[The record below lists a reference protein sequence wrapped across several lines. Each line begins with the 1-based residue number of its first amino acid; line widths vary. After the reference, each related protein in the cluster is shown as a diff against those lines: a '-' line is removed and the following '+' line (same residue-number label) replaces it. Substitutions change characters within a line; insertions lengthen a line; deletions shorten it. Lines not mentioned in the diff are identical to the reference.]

1 MKVNLFNN
9 FIAFGAGY
17 IKSDYSSKYF
27 QNSLMIIGYPNKSD
41 KTLDI
46 IDYIKNYEYSISN
59 IKINLTEGMRIEN
72 NIFEYKYKCIKFNNI
87 YKSGNIY
94 LEYNGIIIDDLINSK
109 IYEPYILK
117 IRNSTNNSYLE
128 SHYNIEYS
136 MIVTESDYQEYD
148 KYPIEIINYI
158 GYETSERFNDN
169 KNEYIG
175 KSIYYDIILKEN
187 LTTACGNPRCL
198 ICYEKDYECI
208 SLKSEEESEVLTT
221 KEKYKDLE
229 ILYTTIIIAGA
240 SIIPF
245 FYCYSFQNL
254 RIFFLLFKLLFFV

>member
-1 MKVNLFNN
+1 
-9 FIAFGAGY
+9 
-17 IKSDYSSKYF
+17 
-27 QNSLMIIGYPNKSD
+27 
-41 KTLDI
+41 
-46 IDYIKNYEYSISN
+46 
-59 IKINLTEGMRIEN
+59 
-72 NIFEYKYKCIKFNNI
+72 
-87 YKSGNIY
+87 
-94 LEYNGIIIDDLINSK
+94 
-109 IYEPYILK
+109 
-117 IRNSTNNSYLE
+117 
-128 SHYNIEYS
+128 

-245 FYCYSFQNL
+245 FYFYSFQNL
-254 RIFFLLFKLLFFV
+254 RIFFFIIQIIIFCIITFNSKYNKNYLWNDTNFEPIKKTPYPIIVDIDYLYDDYLKVSYSYQNYSIIKTDEFSKECLLFYFVKKSDICPITYIEVDLNNNLTDYININFGQKYFIHYKRNYKYGQLYKDNTIKYFNSTIWMPY